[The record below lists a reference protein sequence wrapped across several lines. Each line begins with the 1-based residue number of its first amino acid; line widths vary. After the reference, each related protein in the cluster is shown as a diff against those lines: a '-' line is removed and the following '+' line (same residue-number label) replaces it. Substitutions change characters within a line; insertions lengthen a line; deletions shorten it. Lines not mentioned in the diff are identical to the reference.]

1 MNNLISHIKGRIIG
15 AIIWDIL
22 VINIAYFGAIWV
34 RFDFRYTAIP
44 YNMSMQM
51 LPLAPIFTILALLI
65 FAIFRLYRDM
75 WSFAGFQEFIRIP
88 VAIVFYVLAHFLIS
102 RRIIEEVWLPGGY
115 FLIEFFM
122 LVIMV
127 SFQRFF
133 FRFIRAIENK
143 IVRMSGNTKWR
154 NTMVIGAGEAG
165 KSIIHEMNISDQL
178 DNKVLAIID
187 DDPQKAGSYLEG
199 VKICGGRKKIV
210 ELAEELKIKEI
221 VIAIPS
227 LKEDDR
233 KDILNYCKKTS
244 CKLKILPGMYQIIS
258 GEVSVSKL
266 RSVDLED
273 LLGRESIKVNSD
285 QIGGY
290 ITGKTVLVT
299 GGGGTIGSEICRQ
312 VVHFNP
318 KKLIIFDIYENN
330 AYAIQMEL
338 ERKYPEL
345 NLLVLIGSIR
355 NYDRLLS
362 VMEKEK
368 PDIVYHAAAHKHVPL
383 METSPNEAIKNNVFG
398 TYNTAKAADKCGVK
412 RFVLISTDKAVN
424 PTSVMGATKRM
435 CEMVIQSFDER
446 SKTEFV
452 AVRFGNVLGSNGSVI
467 PLFKK
472 QIEEGGPVTVT
483 HPDIVRYFM
492 TIPEAV
498 SLVLQAGA
506 YAQGGEIFILDM
518 GKPVKI
524 LDMAKNLISLSGY
537 KPDVDIKIEFTGLRP
552 GEKLYEEVLM
562 DEEGLQTTP
571 NKRIMIGH
579 PIDFDS
585 ERFYKHLPDL
595 YKAVYEETGEAR
607 DWISFFVP
615 NFKVSINGIPEDY
628 EEFRKEHGSVSN
640 EQGIR
645 MLKEDVNEK

>member
-1 MNNLISHIKGRIIG
+1 MKKFFEHIKGRII
-15 AIIWDIL
+15 ATIIWDIL
-22 VINIAYFGAIWV
+22 VINIAYFGSIWV

-51 LPLAPIFTILALLI
+51 LPTAPIFTLLAIVI
-65 FAIFRLYRDM
+65 FFIFRLYRDM
-75 WSFAGFQEFIRIP
+75 WSYAGIQEFIRIP
-88 VAIVFYVLAHFLIS
+88 IAVFFFSLAHFLIS
-102 RRIIEEVWLPGGY
+102 RKMIDEVWLPGGY
-115 FLIEFFM
+115 FLIEYFI
-122 LVIMV
+122 LVILV
-127 SFQRFF
+127 SFQRYFY
-133 FRFIRAIENK
+133 RFTKVIENK
-143 IVRMSGNTKWR
+143 IIRMNEHTKWR

-165 KSIIHEMNISDQL
+165 KSIIHEMNVSDRL

-187 DDPQKAGSYLEG
+187 DNPQKKGSYLEG
-199 VKICGGRKKIV
+199 VKIYGGRDQIIP
-210 ELAEELKIKEI
+210 LAKELKIREI

-227 LKEDDR
+227 LDTDDR
-233 KDILNYCKKTS
+233 MNILEYCKKTS

-273 LLGRESIKVNSD
+273 LLGREPVKVDTD
-285 QIGGY
+285 QIGEY
-290 ITGKTVLVT
+290 IRDKIVMVT

-312 VVHFNP
+312 VVNFSP

-338 ERKYPEL
+338 ERKYPDL
-345 NLLVLIGSIR
+345 NLLVLIGSVR
-355 NYDRLLS
+355 NYERLLTI
-362 VMEKEK
+362 MEAEK

-383 METSPNEAIKNNVFG
+383 MEVSPNEAIKNNVFG

-435 CEMVIQSFDER
+435 CEMVIQSFDEK

-498 SLVLQAGA
+498 SLVLQAGS
-506 YAQGGEIFILDM
+506 YAEGGEIFILDM
-518 GKPVKI
+518 GQPIKI

-537 KPDVDIKIEFTGLRP
+537 RPDEDIKIEFTGLRP

-585 ERFYKHLPDL
+585 ERFYKYLPDL
-595 YKAVYEETGEAR
+595 NKAIYDETDDAR
-607 DWISFFVP
+607 DWLSFFVP
-615 NFKVSINGIPEDY
+615 NFKISINGIPEDY
-628 EEFRKEHGSVSN
+628 AEYRKKHGGVSN
-640 EQGIR
+640 EQGMK
-645 MLKEDVNEK
+645 MLKEDKNE